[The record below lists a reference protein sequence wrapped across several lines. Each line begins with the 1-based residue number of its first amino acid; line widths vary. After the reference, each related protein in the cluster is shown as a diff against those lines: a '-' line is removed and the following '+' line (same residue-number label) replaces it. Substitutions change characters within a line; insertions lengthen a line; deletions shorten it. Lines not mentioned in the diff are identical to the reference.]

1 MRSIL
6 LCVLLF
12 VGLGQASVS
21 LADNSGELPH
31 EILEVLTEELVDGII
46 EAKTY
51 FAREP
56 ERFYT
61 KVDGLLEP
69 VVDYTTFSRAVMGS
83 RGSSKYYKSLAS
95 EAERQAYRDQV
106 RRFAGAVRA
115 RMVTTLSKGVMTFS
129 DERIEVVPP
138 DPKALERI
146 RALKSVT
153 ITQLI
158 YRTSEAPLRVEYK
171 LKPNRSGD
179 WKMINVVI
187 GNVNLGKQYRSEFS
201 SKLKEYGGDINQVI
215 EYWAQS

>member
-6 LCVLLF
+6 LCVMLLL
-12 VGLGQASVS
+12 GAGHAGAGQADSS
-21 LADNSGELPH
+21 TELPH
-31 EILEVLTEELVDGII
+31 EILQALTDDLVAAII
-46 EAKTY
+46 QAKGY
-51 FAREP
+51 FAEEP
-56 ERFYT
+56 QRFYAR
-61 KVDGLLEP
+61 VDGLLEP

-83 RGSSKYYKSLAS
+83 HGSSKYYKGLATES
-95 EAERQAYRDQV
+95 ERQSYRDQV
-106 RRFAGAVRA
+106 RRFSDAVRA

-138 DPKALERI
+138 DPQALERI
-146 RALKSVT
+146 RGLKSVT

-171 LKPNRSGD
+171 LKPDRRGD

-187 GNVNLGKQYRSEFS
+187 GNVNLGKQYRSEFA
-201 SKLKEYGGDINQVI
+201 SKLQEYGGDIDQVI